1 MSDLAAP
8 LLAVL
13 QDEADGFWCF
23 AALMERLQANFDTDC
38 SCAPWH
44 PPLAVVNIR
53 IFGSSLGI
61 LGCKRSQPATA

>member
-1 MSDLAAP
+1 MLAVGVTCGTAAVQGMSDLAAP

-38 SCAPWH
+38 SCA
-44 PPLAVVNIR
+44 LVLSAV
-53 IFGSSLGI
+53 S
-61 LGCKRSQPATA
+61 A